1 MCFDLKCFH
10 GSEPERNHLPYK
22 EQFFSL
28 SQFALQ
34 VLITIGIVALL
45 SHLYVPEI
53 VYLCISIW
61 GETESLNLP
70 ICYVFLGFLAHIL
83 LGWLC
88 LPFCRLEAVQQF
100 RCFSSLSY
108 LCKTFYFAAYSNARD
123 IVQCFHLTQYHH
135 LNSLFQNSLFQN
147 NSKEF
152 STLPS

>member
-10 GSEPERNHLPYK
+10 GSEAERNHLPYK

-83 LGWLC
+83 LWLVMPPFLQIGSSSAIQMFL
-88 LPFCRLEAVQQF
+88 LPFILVQNFLFCCLQQCKRHSSVF
-100 RCFSSLSY
+100 PSYPISSL
-108 LCKTFYFAAYSNARD
+108 
-123 IVQCFHLTQYHH
+123 
-135 LNSLFQNSLFQN
+135 
-147 NSKEF
+147 E
-152 STLPS
+152 